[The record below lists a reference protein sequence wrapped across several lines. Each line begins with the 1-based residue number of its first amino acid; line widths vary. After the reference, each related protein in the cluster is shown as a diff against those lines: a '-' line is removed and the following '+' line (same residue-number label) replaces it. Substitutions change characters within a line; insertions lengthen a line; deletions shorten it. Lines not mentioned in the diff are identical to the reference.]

1 MAGATVPELDRTQL
15 YELVITLLDAGVD
28 IDRRVL
34 VLDGASL
41 ADLHL
46 IIQATMGWENYHLH
60 EFTVRDGTTYG
71 DTSIDDEPTYADES
85 GVVWRTCSVSP
96 ATRWT
101 TSTTSVTPGNTAS
114 NSSRFAPTWGREPLA
129 WPVSADVGFVRPK
142 IAEASGATAK
152 CARHWPIPRQR
163 GTMNGQSGPDYP
175 CRSIH
180 LAFDLAGANQAV
192 RSLALQG
199 RRTR

>member
-1 MAGATVPELDRTQL
+1 MAGATIPELDRTQL

-85 GVVWRTCSVSP
+85 GVRLADVL
-96 ATRWT
+96 
-101 TSTTSVTPGNTAS
+101 
-114 NSSRFAPTWGREPLA
+114 REPGDALDYEYDFGDSWEHCVELVAVRADMGPGAAGMACIGGRGICPPEDCGGVWGYREMCEALA
-129 WPVSADVGFVRPK
+129 DPE
-142 IAEASGATAK
+142 AEGHDEWAEWAGLPLPFDPS
-152 CARHWPIPRQR
+152 
-163 GTMNGQSGPDYP
+163 
-175 CRSIH
+175 
-180 LAFDLAGANQAV
+180 AFDLAGANQAV

-199 RRTR
+199 RRTQ